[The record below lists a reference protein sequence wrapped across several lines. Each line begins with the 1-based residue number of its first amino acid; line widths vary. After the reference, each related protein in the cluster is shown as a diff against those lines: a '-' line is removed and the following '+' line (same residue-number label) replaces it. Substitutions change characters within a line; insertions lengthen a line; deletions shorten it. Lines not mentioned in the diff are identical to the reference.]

1 MEEKTGKVA
10 TVGRIAGLVTSI
22 GLNMV
27 VGGICAAVIPGGTGV
42 AMKAASTLTA
52 LATGAFLGDKIGS
65 YVADEV
71 GDLIN
76 GGVAIAKEVQ
86 DCVNVIKETENA

>member
-42 AMKAASTLTA
+42 AMKAATTITA
-52 LATGAFLGDKIGS
+52 LATGNFLGDKIGS